1 MQGEWIKRGSSDAP
15 VLVFIH
21 GIRSNGESCWRH
33 PNGAYWPKIV
43 AQDQE
48 MQDLGVY
55 VFTYRTGIFSGSYR
69 LADVV
74 DDLKE
79 RLVLD
84 GITNAKKIVFVCH
97 SMGGIVARKY
107 LVTRATDLIDLNIE
121 VALFL
126 LASPSLGSDYAD
138 WLKPAARLLGHS
150 QAEALRFVRSND
162 WLADLDREFI
172 NLKEKR
178 RLSIVGKELIEDRF
192 IVFRWVWFKQVVEP
206 FSAGRY
212 FGEAYKVPGS
222 DHSSIA
228 KIESADAFQHRQLK
242 RFITDWCETSIEPS
256 LSSDQTDSSHKDL
269 EKNDG
274 VSGCGSLN
282 SSSVERSQDQSTAFG
297 QTSVSAAD
305 EAKIQEPKA
314 RLEALMGDP
323 EIRHIVDRFW
333 DLDASDR
340 REIALELELISDAEV
355 ALPERQ
361 RYELALVRAAE
372 RDLLDRLEELVE
384 GRE

>member
-1 MQGEWIKRGSSDAP
+1 MQGEWVRHGSVAAP
-15 VLVFIH
+15 VVVFIH
-21 GIRSNGESCWRH
+21 GIRSSGDSCWRH
-33 PNGAYWPKIV
+33 SNGAYWPDIV
-43 AQDQE
+43 AKDHE
-48 MQDLGVY
+48 LLDVGVY
-55 VFTYRTGIFSGSYR
+55 VYTYRTGIFSGSYR

-79 RLVLD
+79 RLTID
-84 GITNAKKIVFVCH
+84 GVTKYAKIVFVCH

-107 LVTRATDLIDLNIE
+107 LVTRAADLIDLNIQI
-121 VALFL
+121 ALFF

-162 WLADLDREFI
+162 WLADLDREFM
-172 NLKEKR
+172 NLKEKG

-192 IVFRWVWFKQVVEP
+192 VVFRWIWRKQVVEP

-242 RFITDWCETSIEPS
+242 RFIADWCQLQVEASSPFELVGRGHTNNFDELSQGSTTCSHEEVQLHNSNSAVQPAHRLLAVVSEPI
-256 LSSDQTDSSHKDL
+256 
-269 EKNDG
+269 
-274 VSGCGSLN
+274 V
-282 SSSVERSQDQSTAFG
+282 
-297 QTSVSAAD
+297 
-305 EAKIQEPKA
+305 QEPDA
-314 RLEALMGDP
+314 YLEMMMGNP
-323 EIRHIVDRFW
+323 TTKHLIDRFW

-340 REIALELELISDAEV
+340 REVALQLALITEEEV

-361 RYELALVRAAE
+361 RYDLALVRASE
-372 RDLLDRLEELVE
+372 RDLLDQLEKLMEE
-384 GRE
+384 RE